1 MSMYRSGP
9 DDKEFEDWHSYLT
22 NNENETIEKLVA
34 EGEDDDWRSLKINL
48 SNLRE
53 KNTELYDRILY
64 NPIRE
69 LEKGEFILQR
79 LIEEKGGH
87 FEISLQYTGLG
98 GEHYIDPTDI
108 STKDVGRLI
117 TFDGFPV
124 AVGQISPWHKKAA
137 WRCKS
142 CTKVTLKDN
151 PKLSKIREPEICDPV
166 EGGCGALNTKYINQ
180 IFNITNN
187 PKKTSFRLDVYKGT
201 LLDLRWLVLAEFEN
215 SLKGIEY
222 MANVEKS
229 NTINSIA
236 VGAIARVINKK
247 MNFLNVTGMVTIS
260 DEGNMFEL
268 EILGIQRMCEEKLQ
282 KFYQHYGMNNS
293 NDEEE

>member
-1 MSMYRSGP
+1 MLMYRSGP

-34 EGEDDDWRSLKINL
+34 EGEDDNWRSLKLNL

-201 LLDLRWLVLAEFEN
+201 LLDLRWMVLAEFEN

-236 VGAIARVINKK
+236 VGAIARAIRTR
-247 MNFLNVTGMVTIS
+247 MACCTFTGMVTIS

-268 EILGIQRMCEEKLQ
+268 EILGVRAMPPEKIHRRDQRYSK
-282 KFYQHYGMNNS
+282 NNS
-293 NDEEE
+293 TDEEE

>member
-22 NNENETIEKLVA
+22 NNENETIEKLAA
-34 EGEDDDWRSLKINL
+34 EGEDDDWRSLKLNL
-48 SNLRE
+48 SNLRG
-53 KNTELYDRILY
+53 KNAELYDRILED
-64 NPIRE
+64 PIRE
-69 LEKGEFILQR
+69 LEKGEFILQK

-98 GEHYIDPTDI
+98 EEHYIDPADI

-124 AVGQISPWHKKAA
+124 GVGQILPWHKKAA
-137 WRCKS
+137 WKCKS

-151 PKLSKIREPEICDPV
+151 PKHLKILEPEICDQLD
-166 EGGCGALNTKYINQ
+166 GGCGALNIKYINQ
-180 IFNITNN
+180 YFNITNN
-187 PKKTSFRLDVYKGT
+187 PKITRFRLDAYKGT
-201 LLDLRWLVLAEFEN
+201 LLDLRFMALAEFEN
-215 SLKGIEY
+215 CLNGLDN

-229 NTINSIA
+229 KTINSIA
-236 VGAIARVINKK
+236 VGAIARVIRTRKRF
-247 MNFLNVTGMVTIS
+247 MTVTGMVTIC

-268 EILGIQRMCEEKLQ
+268 EMLGIQTIPPEKLE
-282 KFYQHYGMNNS
+282 KFEQRYSKNNS
-293 NDEEE
+293 TDEEE